1 MFNSNLKNAVLAGV
15 LASSAVYAGLYFFGS
30 DGEGMKLDEAESKKS
45 LFENLG
51 DSFLFKYI
59 LNKPTPIKGSLGDK
73 EASSTPDNKLPGT
86 NKTPHHL

>member
-1 MFNSNLKNAVLAGV
+1 MFDSNLKNAVFAGV
-15 LASSAVYAGLYFFGS
+15 LASTAVYAGLHYFGG
-30 DGEGMKLDEAESKKS
+30 DGEGMKLDEAKSKKS

-59 LNKPTPIKGSLGDK
+59 LNKPTPIKGSIGDK

-86 NKTPHHL
+86 SKTPHHL